1 MSAAVL
7 DDMAEFGWGLSD
19 ELLHK
24 SRTELGEE
32 QCRRSED
39 IADVKEQIET
49 RPDIS
54 KQSNVLYIIFI
65 TCLINADK
73 YVVKL
78 YHAY

>member
-54 KQSNVLYIIFI
+54 KQSNMFLYNIYYMF
-65 TCLINADK
+65 N
-73 YVVKL
+73 
-78 YHAY
+78 

>member
-1 MSAAVL
+1 
-7 DDMAEFGWGLSD
+7 MAEFGWGLSD

-54 KQSNVLYIIFI
+54 KQSNVFI
-65 TCLINADK
+65 
-73 YVVKL
+73 
-78 YHAY
+78 

>member
-1 MSAAVL
+1 MPAAVL

-54 KQSNVLYIIFI
+54 KQSNMFLYNIYYMF
-65 TCLINADK
+65 N
-73 YVVKL
+73 
-78 YHAY
+78 